1 MKKPD
6 PSHRRVIAVL
16 GIGALAIAARVIEAR
31 AQTAGRVNVVPE
43 TGRQGRGVP
52 QGIAVRPGMVSRGDV
67 DGGPKGRV
75 EAVLERDPV
84 RDLAADAGLKGRAG
98 HRIRNASW
106 NMPCSLM
113 PTRTA
118 N

>member
-16 GIGALAIAARVIEAR
+16 GIGARV
-31 AQTAGRVNVVPE
+31 QTAGRVNVGPE

-52 QGIAVRPGMVSRGDV
+52 QGIAVRPGVVSRGDV
-67 DGGPKGRV
+67 DAGPRGPV

-84 RDLAADAGLKGRAG
+84 QDLARDPARDPAADAGLKGRAG